1 MAVNESFKK
10 LISSVKF
17 FYSINQKDI
26 ALALGVANTYLSDMI
41 NGRVPVTESIKSK
54 IYELYSDVNKEDS
67 NNVKETNQKISKS
80 DVRIKNY
87 DNEIEIFTNKNDINF
102 YIYPDDSIQIEV
114 FKVPYKAYA
123 SYVEAYTDEV
133 RINKEFPKVT
143 FKVDKVGKGNYL
155 AFETVNDSMNGGG
168 IDDTPGGADI
178 LCREVGRHLWKDG
191 FRQTKYGMVLL
202 TKKAIYHK
210 DITNYNEETGMLTL
224 SSRNPENECFEI
236 SINDVFQIFNVIKRT
251 F

>member
-1 MAVNESFKK
+1 M
-10 LISSVKF
+10 
-17 FYSINQKDI
+17 
-26 ALALGVANTYLSDMI
+26 
-41 NGRVPVTESIKSK
+41 
-54 IYELYSDVNKEDS
+54 
-67 NNVKETNQKISKS
+67 
-80 DVRIKNY
+80 
-87 DNEIEIFTNKNDINF
+87 
-102 YIYPDDSIQIEV
+102 
-114 FKVPYKAYA
+114 PYKAYA
-123 SYVEAYTDEV
+123 SYVEACTDEM
-133 RINKEFPKVT
+133 RINKEFPKIT

-155 AFETVNDSMNGGG
+155 AFETVNESMNSGG

-191 FRQTKYGMVLL
+191 FRLTKYGMVLL

-224 SSRNPENECFEI
+224 SSRNPENECFQI